1 MIQEEPGT
9 VLFFGYISKYKG
21 IDVLIEAQPW
31 ITREIPEAK
40 VLIVGTG
47 KEFEKYE
54 AAVRMNPSFEVHN
67 EFVLTEDV
75 HWYFRRASV
84 VVLPYIEASQSG
96 VIPLAYA
103 FGKPVVV
110 TDVGSLAE
118 VVENGK
124 TGFIVPPNDPGKLAE
139 AVVTILKNPDLK
151 SRMGRNA
158 AEKAATDL
166 SWKTIAAETLRVYA
180 SMIRHE

>member
-1 MIQEEPGT
+1 
-9 VLFFGYISKYKG
+9 
-21 IDVLIEAQPW
+21 
-31 ITREIPEAK
+31 
-40 VLIVGTG
+40 
-47 KEFEKYE
+47 
-54 AAVRMNPSFEVHN
+54 
-67 EFVLTEDV
+67 
-75 HWYFRRASV
+75 V

-103 FGKPVVV
+103 FGKPVVA
-110 TDVGSLAE
+110 TDVGSIAE

-139 AVVTILKNPDLK
+139 AVVTILKDPELR

-166 SWKTIAAETLRVYA
+166 SWRTIAAETVRIYA
-180 SMIRHE
+180 SMIGHE